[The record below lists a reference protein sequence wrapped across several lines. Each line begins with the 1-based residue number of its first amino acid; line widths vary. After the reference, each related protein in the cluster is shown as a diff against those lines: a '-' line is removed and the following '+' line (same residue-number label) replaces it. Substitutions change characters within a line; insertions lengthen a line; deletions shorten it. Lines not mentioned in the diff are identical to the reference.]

1 MTGLVYV
8 KKVGFSDEPFTF
20 TPETA
25 NPLEG
30 LWVWAHACFKCKP
43 QDPLPAFPLIKEKK
57 ISRKDRIEARHR
69 FLERITMAEHLSEEQ
84 WDHVV
89 ASLVPVLGEAWEE
102 ITENSNTASQKQTWL
117 EAGQRHLSF
126 SSPHKGYVGWM
137 VANVKRLKKA
147 EDIKSM
153 LPLSSSLEPW
163 NKAAKGVWAYEVLE
177 EWWKHHSQFL
187 KKPSKKP
194 VEDVYA
200 PLVATLD
207 EALSR
212 LPQPFDLPFHWRV
225 CARHAQACIQT
236 YASSDFVSPLN
247 SLDIHQP
254 VHCAYVIDSANPNA
268 QSSFWMGEAE
278 WQLARFSQVV
288 RNLGWNSDYWR
299 LVSPKVSANL
309 HQRGTELNSF
319 MEPFYHL
326 LLQSAEKGVQ
336 INIRKIQMQTGQK
349 LTESEK
355 NVLKKEASAA
365 LDRWKLDLQT
375 PLVQESAKRVVSR
388 RL

>member
-8 KKVGFSDEPFTF
+8 KKIGFSDEPFTF
-20 TPETA
+20 TPETS

-30 LWVWAHACFKCKP
+30 VWVWAHACFKCKP
-43 QDPLPAFPLIKEKK
+43 QDLLPAFPSIKENKF
-57 ISRKDRIEARHR
+57 SRKDRIEARHR
-69 FLERITMAEHLSEEQ
+69 FLERITMAEHLSAEQ

-117 EAGQRHLSF
+117 EAGERHLSF

-137 VANVKRLKKA
+137 VANVKRLKKV

-153 LPLSSSLEPW
+153 MPLSSSLEPW
-163 NKAAKGVWAYEVLE
+163 NKAAKGVWAYAVLE

-187 KKPSKKP
+187 KTPSKGP
-194 VEDVYA
+194 VEDGYA
-200 PLVATLD
+200 CLISTLD
-207 EALSR
+207 EKLSL
-212 LPQPFDLPFHWRV
+212 LPQPFDLPFHWQV
-225 CARHAQACIQT
+225 CARQVQACIHT
-236 YASSDFVSPLN
+236 YASSSFVPPLTEL
-247 SLDIHQP
+247 SMHQP
-254 VHCAYVIDSANPNA
+254 VHCGYVIDSGNPNA
-268 QSSFWMGEAE
+268 QSGFWMGEAE

-288 RNLGWNSDYWR
+288 RNLGWNSEHWV
-299 LVSPKVSANL
+299 LVSQRVKNNL
-309 HQRGTELNSF
+309 HQRGADLNSF

-336 INIRKIQMQTGQK
+336 VNIRKIQKATAQRLTDHEKKALQK
-349 LTESEK
+349 EVTS
-355 NVLKKEASAA
+355 A